1 MKTAWIFDFDGVLVN
16 TMEAH
21 FASYGQALA
30 EAGVRIDRER
40 FFSQAGMT
48 GREQIAWFAR
58 AAGKDVDVEAVYRR
72 KSEIARQSTVAPQP
86 IPAIVELL
94 RLLRAAGH
102 RTAIASGSSRPSIEP
117 IMAALGIEADAL
129 VTADDVT
136 RGKPHPDLFLAA
148 AERLGADPA
157 DCIVVEDSDVG
168 IECARNAGMMAMR
181 FYDRGK
187 PASRTGAAAGT
198 TNAAAGSARGNSP
211 GNSPGNS
218 QGGRS

>member
-30 EAGVRIDRER
+30 EAGVPIDRQR

-58 AAGKDVDVEAVYRR
+58 AAGKSIDVEAVYRR
-72 KSEIARQSTVAPQP
+72 KSEIARESPVPAEP
-86 IPAIVELL
+86 IEVNIGLL
-94 RLLRAAGH
+94 RLLRGAGH
-102 RTAIASGSSRPSIEP
+102 PVAIASGSSRPSIVP
-117 IMAALGIEADAL
+117 VMRALGIEADAL
-129 VTADDVT
+129 VTSEDVT

-148 AERLGADPA
+148 AEKLGARPA

-181 FYDRGK
+181 FYR
-187 PASRTGAAAGT
+187 
-198 TNAAAGSARGNSP
+198 SAM
-211 GNSPGNS
+211 
-218 QGGRS
+218 

>member
-30 EAGVRIDRER
+30 EAGVPIDRQR

-58 AAGKDVDVEAVYRR
+58 AAGKTIDVEAVYRR
-72 KSEIARQSTVAPQP
+72 KSEIARESPAAVEP
-86 IPAIVELL
+86 IETNIDLL

-102 RTAIASGSSRPSIEP
+102 PVAIASGSSRPSIVP
-117 IMAALGIEADAL
+117 VMRALGIESDAL
-129 VTADDVT
+129 VTSEDVT

-148 AERLGADPA
+148 AEKLGARPGE
-157 DCIVVEDSDVG
+157 CIVVEDSDVG

-181 FYDRGK
+181 FYR
-187 PASRTGAAAGT
+187 RET
-198 TNAAAGSARGNSP
+198 
-211 GNSPGNS
+211 
-218 QGGRS
+218 

>member
-30 EAGVRIDRER
+30 EAGVPIDRQR

-58 AAGKDVDVEAVYRR
+58 AAGKTIDVEAVYRR
-72 KSEIARQSTVAPQP
+72 KSEIARESPGTVEP
-86 IPAIVELL
+86 IPANIDLL
-94 RLLRAAGH
+94 RLLRASGH
-102 RTAIASGSSRPSIEP
+102 PVAIASGSSRPSIEP
-117 IMAALGIEADAL
+117 VMKDLDIEADAL
-129 VTADDVT
+129 VTSEDVT

-148 AERLGADPA
+148 AERLGARPA

-181 FYDRGK
+181 FY
-187 PASRTGAAAGT
+187 ANT
-198 TNAAAGSARGNSP
+198 TT
-211 GNSPGNS
+211 
-218 QGGRS
+218 

>member
-1 MKTAWIFDFDGVLVN
+1 LKTAWIFDFDGVLVD

-30 EAGVRIDRER
+30 EAGVPIDRER

-58 AAGKDVDVEAVYRR
+58 AAGKPIDVEAVYRR
-72 KSEIARQSTVAPQP
+72 KSEIARESPVAAEP
-86 IPAIVELL
+86 IEANIHLL

-102 RTAIASGSSRPSIEP
+102 PVAIASGSSRPSILP
-117 IMAALGIEADAL
+117 VMAALGFEADAL
-129 VTADDVT
+129 VTSEDVT

-148 AERLGADPA
+148 AERLGVPPGN
-157 DCIVVEDSDVG
+157 CIVVEDSDVG

-181 FYDRGK
+181 FYR
-187 PASRTGAAAGT
+187 AAAD
-198 TNAAAGSARGNSP
+198 
-211 GNSPGNS
+211 
-218 QGGRS
+218 RSKK

>member
-1 MKTAWIFDFDGVLVN
+1 MTAWIFDFDGVLVN

-30 EAGVRIDRER
+30 EAGVPIDRER

-58 AAGKDVDVEAVYRR
+58 AAGKEVDVEAVYRR
-72 KSEIARQSTVAPQP
+72 KSEIARQSTVPPEP
-86 IPAIVELL
+86 ISANIDLL

-102 RTAIASGSSRPSIEP
+102 RAAIASGSSRPSIEP
-117 IMAALGIEADAL
+117 IMAALGIQADAL
-129 VTADDVT
+129 VTAEDVA

-148 AERLGADPA
+148 AERLGVPPR
-157 DCIVVEDSDVG
+157 DCVVVEDSDVG

-181 FYDRGK
+181 FYDRGRK
-187 PASRTGAAAGT
+187 S
-198 TNAAAGSARGNSP
+198 
-211 GNSPGNS
+211 
-218 QGGRS
+218 